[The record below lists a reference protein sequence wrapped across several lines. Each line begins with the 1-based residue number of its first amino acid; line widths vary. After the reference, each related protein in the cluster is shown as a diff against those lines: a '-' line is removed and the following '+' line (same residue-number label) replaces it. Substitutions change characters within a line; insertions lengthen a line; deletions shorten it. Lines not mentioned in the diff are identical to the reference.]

1 MAGVVKGSLLGSVGL
16 LLLVV
21 ALWAL
26 AGCAPPPPERSL
38 ERVRQS
44 GELVIGLD
52 PTYPPFEV
60 VDGAGELV
68 GYDVDLAREIAS
80 RLGVVPRFVAVDVG
94 GIHDGLLAR
103 KFDAIVSSV
112 PPYPEL
118 SKQIAFSRPYFN
130 AGQVLVVRDD
140 ESRVERIE
148 DVATGSVAVET
159 ASTADLEMRGISAR
173 LPDLAVRRVSS
184 PAVAL
189 DEVRAGRVDAA
200 LVDAI
205 SAYEY
210 VARTGGVKVVGS
222 PITVEP
228 YVVCTR
234 KADVGLSEEIDRIIG
249 ELELDGTLSQLQRR
263 WVEGRKE

>member
-1 MAGVVKGSLLGSVGL
+1 MVKGSLLGSVGL
-16 LLLVV
+16 LLLVG

-44 GELVIGLD
+44 GELVVGLD

-140 ESRVERIE
+140 ESRFERIE

-184 PAVAL
+184 PALAL

-210 VARTGGVKVVGS
+210 VARTGGVKIVGS

-234 KADVGLSEEIDRIIG
+234 KVDVGLSEEIDRIIG
-249 ELELDGTLSQLQRR
+249 ELELDGTLGQLQRR